1 MPFYRGSVDRYEVT
15 ATLLVIAIPVGALAF
30 GVVAVAWARDAISR
44 APLPGLIGVFCTL
57 VAAGNLFVQRTC
69 GGMVN
74 RPVITVALGTG
85 DCHRSSL
92 VAVELVVLLSVATS
106 VVTRLG
112 DVKRDRKH
120 VAQRDRLGTFRE

>member
-1 MPFYRGSVDRYEVT
+1 MPFYRGSVDRYEVM

-44 APLPGLIGVFCTL
+44 APLPGLIGVFCTG
-57 VAAGNLFVQRTC
+57 VAAGNLFVERTC
-69 GGMVN
+69 GGIAN

-85 DCHRSSL
+85 DCHKSSL
-92 VAVELVVLLSVATS
+92 VAVELVVLLAVATT

-112 DVKRDRKH
+112 DVKR
-120 VAQRDRLGTFRE
+120 